1 MVVRVAQDVAP
12 LYSGA
17 VGSRSSSSEV
27 SLATQHARFG
37 VARRACAPASPWP
50 SRLHAASVALP
61 ALVSACLGGCG
72 ANETRSARVYEEE
85 LGPAGLSEDR
95 DSTYRISLFRY
106 GRDVGGFIELF
117 DIDGAR
123 NTRTNP
129 YFSPAACAYF
139 GAGSLTNDEFP
150 IAAELAGASV
160 TLTVTVGQGRLSVR
174 DSAGDETQYTLV
186 GEAEA
191 RSCPGSGQ
199 R

>member
-1 MVVRVAQDVAP
+1 MVP
-12 LYSGA
+12 
-17 VGSRSSSSEV
+17 
-27 SLATQHARFG
+27 T
-37 VARRACAPASPWP
+37 
-50 SRLHAASVALP
+50 
-61 ALVSACLGGCG
+61 LVSACLGGCG

-85 LGPAGLSEDR
+85 FGPAGLAEDR

-117 DIDGAR
+117 DIDGTR

-150 IAAELAGASV
+150 IAAELADASV
-160 TLTVTVGQGRLSVR
+160 TLTVTVGQGRLTVR
-174 DSAGDETQYTLV
+174 DASGEEREYTQV

-191 RSCPGSGQ
+191 RSCPGSEQ